1 MSQTDPTPPLTV
13 AVWQCV
19 SQPLDVPGNLRRL
32 EDASRRAAAAGAD
45 VLVAP
50 EMFTTG
56 YDIPLEDT
64 RRLAEPTDGPTARR
78 VAQIS
83 AAAGLA
89 IVYGYPELGPD
100 GEIYN
105 AVQLVDGDRVVA
117 RHRKLQLFGDLDR
130 ERFAPGAALAPV
142 AELRGHPVG
151 LLICYDVE
159 FPETVRGLA
168 LAGARTVLVPTAN
181 MAEFDLVPTVLV
193 RARAYENGVGLAYA
207 NFCGTEGTLQYG
219 GLSTVCAGDGTVV
232 ALAGR
237 DEDLLV
243 ARLVP
248 VTDSAFLTD
257 RRADL
262 S

>member
-1 MSQTDPTPPLTV
+1 MSTPIPPLTV
-13 AVWQCV
+13 AVWQCR
-19 SQPLDVPGNLRRL
+19 SRPLDVPGNLRRL
-32 EDASRRAAAAGAD
+32 EDASRGAAAAGAD

-56 YDIPLEDT
+56 YDIAPEDT
-64 RRLAEPTDGPTARR
+64 RRLAEPADGPTARR
-78 VAQIS
+78 VGEIS
-83 AAAGLA
+83 AATGIA
-89 IVYGYPELGPD
+89 IAYGYPELGSG

-105 AVQLVDGDRVVA
+105 AVQLLDGERVVA
-117 RHRKLQLFGDLDR
+117 HHRKLQLFGDLDR
-130 ERFAPGAALAPV
+130 VRYTPGEGLAPV

-193 RARAYENGVGLAYA
+193 RARAYENGVGVAYA
-207 NFCGTEGTLQYG
+207 NFCGTEGTLEYG

-237 DEDLLV
+237 EEDLLV

-248 VTDSAFLTD
+248 VVDSAFLAD
-257 RRADL
+257 RRDDIA
-262 S
+262 